1 MTRDLLQEAYGAM
14 RYDLRKTVL
23 TILGMAWGIA
33 TVVLLLAYGNGLG
46 HAIQMFA
53 EAYGACEIGI
63 FPGRTSEQAGGSKAG
78 RDIRLTQDDIDLIR
92 NTTPLVRRI
101 SRFSDMT
108 VLVQAGPRSYTLRVQ
123 GFDPAMEQIAGFK
136 MAAGRFINDVD
147 NVEHA
152 HVAVLAVE
160 SKERLFS
167 GMLAIGESIR
177 IKGVS
182 FQVVGLLQPHLQQ
195 SNSEHNRVVV
205 IPYDAGDALRNNHYL
220 DAIWL
225 DTAGLEHAKIAHD
238 LRGALAFAHGFRPDD
253 ERAVFILDIR
263 EQAQQL
269 QLVVTSLKVLLGFI
283 GVLTLGIAGVGLMNI
298 MLVSVT
304 QRTREIG
311 VEKALGARKRDI
323 LIQFLAEALVI
334 TAVGGVA
341 GILLSYLVSVAVGS
355 MTFISAFAK
364 YAEDADIRLI
374 VAPTTLLIS
383 TAILV
388 LVGTVSGIL
397 PAVRAANLD
406 PIEALRYE

>member
-53 EAYGACEIGI
+53 EAYGASEIGI

-123 GFDPAMEQIAGFK
+123 GFDPAMEQIGGFK

-167 GMLAIGESIR
+167 GM
-177 IKGVS
+177 
-182 FQVVGLLQPHLQQ
+182 P
-195 SNSEHNRVVV
+195 
-205 IPYDAGDALRNNHYL
+205 
-220 DAIWL
+220 
-225 DTAGLEHAKIAHD
+225 
-238 LRGALAFAHGFRPDD
+238 
-253 ERAVFILDIR
+253 
-263 EQAQQL
+263 
-269 QLVVTSLKVLLGFI
+269 
-283 GVLTLGIAGVGLMNI
+283 
-298 MLVSVT
+298 
-304 QRTREIG
+304 
-311 VEKALGARKRDI
+311 
-323 LIQFLAEALVI
+323 
-334 TAVGGVA
+334 
-341 GILLSYLVSVAVGS
+341 
-355 MTFISAFAK
+355 
-364 YAEDADIRLI
+364 
-374 VAPTTLLIS
+374 
-383 TAILV
+383 
-388 LVGTVSGIL
+388 
-397 PAVRAANLD
+397 
-406 PIEALRYE
+406 